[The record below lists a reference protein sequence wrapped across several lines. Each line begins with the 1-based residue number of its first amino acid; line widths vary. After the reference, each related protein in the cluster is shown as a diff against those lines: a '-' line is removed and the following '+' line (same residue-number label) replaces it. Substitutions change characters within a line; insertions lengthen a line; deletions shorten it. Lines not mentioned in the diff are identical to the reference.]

1 MSAPN
6 SKLPT
11 PNCTAILAVD
21 FETYYDRDYSLRK
34 MDARTY
40 VHHPKF
46 DCYLMSIYG
55 YVPQAS
61 RLPCPSSPSS
71 DLCLPSSELFSW
83 CGHPK
88 DFSQWHLLSGA
99 TLVAHNAAF
108 DSLVF
113 KRLQALGVIPDFK
126 SQVSGFQFPVWRCT
140 ASLAVYLSAPRSLKG
155 ACKQLLG
162 IAVDK
167 TQRDKAKGQA
177 SGDLFGNEAM
187 AAYALEDARLCYLL
201 WDKFNHL
208 WSAEEQELATLT
220 FEWGQHGIAVDSQR
234 LAASI
239 RTLETQR
246 FNAAQ
251 ALPWVDD
258 LDEDTPLSHRKLAE
272 ECRKADIP
280 CPASLAMDDPECAA
294 WEDKYGADYAW
305 VDAMRI
311 FRRTNMLLKR
321 FHTVRSRSFPVPLA
335 SRLPCRTAGVSPAQS
350 APSPN
355 AQCLVP
361 NACTYH
367 FPYSLKYFGAVPG
380 RWSGD
385 AGFNVQNMPRGE
397 LFDVDLRRC
406 FIPSPGN
413 VFIIADL
420 CQIEPRILAWLIG
433 DAAFLDLVRSGIDIY
448 EAHARSTMGYT
459 DPRPLKEVDSD
470 MRSLAKARTL
480 GLGYGCGPKKFVA
493 VAKNLG
499 GIDITFSEAKQTVQD
514 FRSKNPK
521 ITRLWQRLDRDFKRS
536 AGSDYHIE
544 LPSGREL
551 RYLSVCK
558 NPRGYYTAETERGGR
573 KRILYGGLL
582 TENLVQ
588 ATARDVFAEQLLN
601 IHRYLCSTGIS
612 ARDPASPCT
621 AGVPPAQSAPQ
632 SLQNSTFPVHHSAVP
647 TPFGRIVFHVHD
659 EVIVEVP
666 LSIAEQAREQ
676 LLAIMSTT
684 PDWLSGCPVEA
695 EATIHNHYT
704 K

>member
-1 MSAPN
+1 MPKKNYEQSTSN
-6 SKLPT
+6 YRNTT
-11 PNCTAILAVD
+11 PAHQSGLRAHFIQDGPFKQPHGKPSTTLAID
-21 FETYYDRDYSLRK
+21 FETYYDRDYSLKK
-34 MDARTY
+34 MDAWSY

-46 DCYLMSIYG
+46 DCYLMSVYG

-61 RLPCPSSPSS
+61 RLPCPSS
-71 DLCLPSSELFSW
+71 DLCPSSSELFTW
-83 CGHPK
+83 VGHPK
-88 DFSQWHLLSGA
+88 DFTQWEIFNNA

-113 KRLQALGVIPDFK
+113 KRLQSIGIIPQFVPQASRLPCK
-126 SQVSGFQFPVWRCT
+126 SEAVADHPIGNRQSSIGNPVWRCT

-155 ACKQLLG
+155 ACKQLLD
-162 IAVDK
+162 ITVDK
-167 TQRDKAKGQA
+167 TQRDKAKGQT
-177 SGDLFGNEAM
+177 SDDLFGNNAM
-187 AAYALEDARLCYLL
+187 EAYALEDARLCFLL

-208 WSAEEQELATLT
+208 WPVDEQELATLT
-220 FEWGQHGIAVDSQR
+220 FIWGQHGIAVDLPR
-234 LAASI
+234 LKASI
-239 RTLETQR
+239 QSLETQR

-251 ALPWVDD
+251 QLPWVDD

-280 CPASLAMDDPECAA
+280 CPASLAMDDPECEA
-294 WEDKYGADYAW
+294 WENKYGSDYAW

-321 FHTVRSRSFPVPLA
+321 FKIVQARSFPVPQT
-335 SRLPCRTAGVSPAQS
+335 SCLPCRTAGVSPA
-350 APSPN
+350 APAPPTKH
-355 AQCLVP
+355 QEP
-361 NACTYH
+361 GTKY

-406 FIPSPGN
+406 FIPEPGN

-420 CQIEPRILAWLIG
+420 CQIEPRILAWLI
-433 DAAFLDLVRSGIDIY
+433 DDTAFLDLVRSGIDIY
-448 EAHARSTMGYT
+448 EAHARSTMSYT
-459 DPRPLKEVDSD
+459 DPRPLKDVDSD

-480 GLGYGCGPKKFVA
+480 GLGYGCGPRKFVA

-499 GIDITFSEAKQTVQD
+499 GIDITFAEAKQTVQD
-514 FRSKNPK
+514 FRSKNPR

-536 AGSDYHIE
+536 AGGDYHIE

-551 RYLSVCK
+551 RYLSVAK
-558 NPRGYYTAETERGGR
+558 NPRGYYTAATERGGR
-573 KRILYGGLL
+573 KRNLYGGLL

-588 ATARDVFAEQLLN
+588 ATARDVFAEHLLE
-601 IHRYLCSTGIS
+601 IHR
-612 ARDPASPCT
+612 ARI
-621 AGVPPAQSAPQ
+621 GQ
-632 SLQNSTFPVHHSAVP
+632 
-647 TPFGRIVFHVHD
+647 IVFHVHD

-666 LSIAEQAREQ
+666 AAHAEEAREQ
-676 LLAIMSTT
+676 ILAIMSTT
-684 PDWLSGCPVEA
+684 PDWLDGCPVEA
-695 EATIHNHYT
+695 EATIHKHYT